1 MTFTGKD
8 LIDLGFLQGAALGT
22 ALVQV
27 QVHVQVHV
35 QGLQGEGL
43 RAFVVANR
51 PRANLDLCQK
61 NGLGLRHA

>member
-27 QVHVQVHV
+27 QVQVHV

>member
-22 ALVQV
+22 ALVQ
-27 QVHVQVHV
+27 VQVHV